1 MEKNFEG
8 KQFMIPS
15 IPGRKE
21 PKIDCM
27 FFPATHGDV
36 IELDPILEPSAFNQS
51 SLLLE
56 SVRKY
61 IDKPTVIMC
70 NPNALIY

>member
-8 KQFMIPS
+8 KQFIIPS
-15 IPGRKE
+15 IPGRKQ

-27 FFPATHGDV
+27 LFPATSKEE
-36 IELDPILEPSAFNQS
+36 IIYEPLSTD
-51 SLLLE
+51 E
-56 SVRKY
+56 SKY
-61 IDKPTVIMC
+61 LDKPTVIMC